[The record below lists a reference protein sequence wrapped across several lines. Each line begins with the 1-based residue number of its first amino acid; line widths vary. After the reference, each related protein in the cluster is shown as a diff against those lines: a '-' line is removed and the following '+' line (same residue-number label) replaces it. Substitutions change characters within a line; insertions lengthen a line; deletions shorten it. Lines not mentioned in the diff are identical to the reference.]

1 MTWDLYTTQAH
12 SVTATAH
19 LELVSD
25 VLFISLL
32 MLQETEKHHT
42 SSTAA
47 YDPHLC
53 LKTED

>member
-1 MTWDLYTTQAH
+1 MAWDLYTTQAH
-12 SVTATAH
+12 SDTATVH

-25 VLFISLL
+25 VLSISLF

-42 SSTAA
+42 SGRAA
-47 YDPHLC
+47 YDTHLC

>member
-12 SVTATAH
+12 SATATVH

-25 VLFISLL
+25 VLTISVL

-42 SSTAA
+42 SGRAA

>member
-1 MTWDLYTTQAH
+1 MTWDLYTTQAR
-12 SVTATAH
+12 SDTATVH

-25 VLFISLL
+25 VLSISLF

-42 SSTAA
+42 SGRAA
-47 YDPHLC
+47 YDTHFC